1 MEMPNFLVI
10 GAGKAG
16 TTALYEY
23 LDQHPQIYMSPVKET
38 NFFALEG
45 EQANFRGPGVR
56 ERINS
61 WSVTD
66 IEDYQAL
73 FGRASGETALGEAC
87 PLYLY
92 SPKAPGRI
100 QHHVPNAKLI
110 AILRN
115 PVERAYSA
123 FTHLIR
129 DGREP
134 FNNFARALEEEETRI
149 ADNWPWIW
157 HYRQVGFYH
166 EQLSR
171 YFDIFD
177 REQIKIYLY
186 EDLKAEPMNVL
197 PDMFRFL
204 GVDAK
209 FTTNVSTKH
218 NVSGIP
224 KSKALH
230 SFLMTANPI
239 KEGIKPLVPTKLRR
253 RMVLGVRNR
262 NLARSPQLPAESR
275 RLLMDV
281 YRDDILRLQDLIQRD
296 LQSWLE

>member
-1 MEMPNFLVI
+1 MPNFLVI

-45 EQANFRGPGVR
+45 ERAVFRGPGVQ

-61 WSVTD
+61 WSVTN

-73 FGRASGETALGEAC
+73 FDRASDETALGEAC

-100 QHHVPNAKLI
+100 RHHVPDAKLI

-134 FNNFARALEEEETRI
+134 FDNFERALEEEETRI

-157 HYRQVGFYH
+157 HYKRVGFYH
-166 EQLSR
+166 KQLSR

-186 EDLKAEPMNVL
+186 DDLRVEPTNVL

-204 GVDAK
+204 GVDAG

-218 NVSGIP
+218 NVSGVP
-224 KSKALH
+224 KNKALH

-239 KEGIKPLVPTKLRR
+239 KESIKPLVPTKLRR

-262 NLARSPQLPAESR
+262 NLDRPPQLSPELR
-275 RLLMDV
+275 RQLIGVFREDV
-281 YRDDILRLQDLIQRD
+281 LNLQDFVQRD
-296 LQSWLE
+296 LGNWLE